1 MDGDIQNSV
10 FLTEEGY
17 ERLSEKVEQLQ
28 EKIEKNREDMSR
40 TADNGD
46 LSENAGYMA
55 AKESYQNHRK
65 SLNKLRDVLSEAR
78 VISAEEVVSE
88 RVDFG
93 TEVTVRDLDQEKE
106 FTYKIVGEH
115 EARLTEGEIS
125 IKSPVAKGLLD
136 CEPGEEVEVETPNGV
151 TRYKVLEVTAPAESE

>member
-1 MDGDIQNSV
+1 MERDIQNSV
-10 FLTEEGY
+10 LLTEEGY
-17 ERLSEKVEQLQ
+17 ERLTEKVDQLQ
-28 EKIEKNREDMSR
+28 GKIEKNREDMSR

-46 LSENAGYMA
+46 FSENAGYMA

-65 SLNKLRDVLSEAR
+65 SLNELRDVLSEAR

-125 IKSPVAKGLLD
+125 IKSPVAKGLLGH
-136 CEPGEEVEVETPNGV
+136 EPGEEVEVETPRGT
-151 TRYKVLEVTAPAESE
+151 TRYKVLDVAASAQPE